1 MNKEEV
7 RIEQV
12 ENGFIVY
19 LNSNNTER
27 GMVPT
32 YGQRMVFNTQS
43 QLNKF
48 LSEYFKK
55 E

>member
-1 MNKEEV
+1 MNKEV

-19 LNSNNTER
+19 LEWNSGYVGT
-27 GMVPT
+27 VPS
-32 YGQRMVFNTQS
+32 YGKRMVFNTQN